1 MPDLRKEFFQIM
13 CGIAEKDGKVI
24 LLTGDLGFSFC
35 EEYAQ
40 RFPNQFVNCG
50 CIEQSMVGIAAGM
63 ARAGLKPYVYSNS
76 IFLLSRAN
84 EQIRDDVAYNNLD
97 VKFIGTGASGFLGF
111 SHNLYFEKPENFI
124 KGFPNIV
131 CVEAKNKERLEIA
144 MILNSP
150 LFIQI

>member
-1 MPDLRKEFFQIM
+1 MLDLRKDFWDIM
-13 CGIAEKDGKVI
+13 CKLAEGDKKVI
-24 LLTGDLGFSFC
+24 LITGDLGYSFDG
-35 EEYAQ
+35 EYIKKYPKQYLNA
-40 RFPNQFVNCG
+40 G
-50 CIEQSMVGIAAGM
+50 CAEQNMVGIAAGM